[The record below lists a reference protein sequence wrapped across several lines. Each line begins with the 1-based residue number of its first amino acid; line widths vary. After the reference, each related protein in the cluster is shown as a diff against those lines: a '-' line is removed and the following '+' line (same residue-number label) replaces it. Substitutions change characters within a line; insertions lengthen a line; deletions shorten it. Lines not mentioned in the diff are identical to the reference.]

1 MATIMEIRKFS
12 SIKLDDVFFDSLKND
27 YPGFEDWFHRKVKAG
42 KVAFVQYDDEGK
54 LQGFLFLKD
63 ETAEV
68 DEHITPLMEP
78 KKRLKVGTFKIE
90 AHNTR
95 LGEKFIKK
103 IMDCAIYGGFDEAYV
118 TIFPKHEGLIRLLE
132 KYGFENFGKKGDEI
146 VLVKDFT
153 VFKDDIYLDYP
164 MIKTNDSRKY
174 LLSIRPKY
182 HTPLFSDSIL
192 KTEERDSAELIKD
205 VSYSNSIH
213 KIYVC
218 TMPDTSE
225 LHSGDLVAIYRT
237 SDIPGRARFR
247 SVVTSI
253 CVVEEVKYKS
263 DFTNINDFLEY
274 VKSYCILSTE
284 ELVKLFQNECL
295 VVIKMTYNVALSKR
309 VTRGMLLDNANMS
322 SNTYWGFMQL
332 TDAQFDYILKEGK
345 VNENF
350 IVD

>member
-1 MATIMEIRKFS
+1 M
-12 SIKLDDVFFDSLKND
+12 KND
-27 YPGFEDWFHRKVKAG
+27 YPGFEDWFTRKVKAG

-164 MIKTNDSRKY
+164 MIKLMIVENIYYQLDQNIIHLYSP
-174 LLSIRPKY
+174 I
-182 HTPLFSDSIL
+182 LF
-192 KTEERDSAELIKD
+192 
-205 VSYSNSIH
+205 
-213 KIYVC
+213 
-218 TMPDTSE
+218 
-225 LHSGDLVAIYRT
+225 
-237 SDIPGRARFR
+237 
-247 SVVTSI
+247 
-253 CVVEEVKYKS
+253 
-263 DFTNINDFLEY
+263 
-274 VKSYCILSTE
+274 
-284 ELVKLFQNECL
+284 
-295 VVIKMTYNVALSKR
+295 
-309 VTRGMLLDNANMS
+309 
-322 SNTYWGFMQL
+322 
-332 TDAQFDYILKEGK
+332 
-345 VNENF
+345 
-350 IVD
+350 